1 MRYPL
6 LFALAIAIPVAAAPT
21 GPGGPAD
28 PASAASPIAPIGL
41 PPMFEPV
48 LREEGSAAL
57 ERSDTAG
64 ASTAATATGKHQ
76 GQDPKTG
83 ARQ

>member
-1 MRYPL
+1 MRISL
-6 LFALAIAIPVAAAPT
+6 LLALAIATPVAAAPT

-28 PASAASPIAPIGL
+28 PASATSPVVPTGL
-41 PPMFEPV
+41 PPLFEPV

-64 ASTAATATGKHQ
+64 ASAAGKRQ
-76 GQDPKTG
+76 GPDPKTG
-83 ARQ
+83 GRQ